1 MNSSGFGGRETWAE
15 PGPGLVWDA
24 LATAFGE
31 KAHEPAHGLE
41 IGSVDSRAPVA
52 LAKDQPSAPQFFQV
66 KGEGGRGKVE
76 NLGDPAGLEPFVAA
90 SHEQAKDIESGF
102 LGKSSQSTDGDLFFH
117 TSKYIEI

>member
-102 LGKSSQSTDGDLFFH
+102 LGKSIRAVPSAVTWPVSRG
-117 TSKYIEI
+117 